1 MKLAYFL
8 WKALNAFMLLL
19 FVISAAVQCDFP
31 IYASVFVPGV
41 TIYGAAGLVC
51 ILAIRETNVI
61 LLPPIVGVIA
71 LVWALMLAP
80 QVIGKASFGDIF
92 ILREMEREYVG
103 VGRQMTGLW
112 VVAFWM
118 AMVTIVFLHPRSTGK

>member
-1 MKLAYFL
+1 
-8 WKALNAFMLLL
+8 MLLL

-41 TIYGAAGLVC
+41 TIYGAAGLIC